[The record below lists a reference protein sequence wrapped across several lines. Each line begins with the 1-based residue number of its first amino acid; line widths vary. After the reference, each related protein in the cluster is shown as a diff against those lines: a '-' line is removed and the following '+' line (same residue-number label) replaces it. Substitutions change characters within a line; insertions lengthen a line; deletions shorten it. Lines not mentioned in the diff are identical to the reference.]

1 MLAFE
6 RYGDGVGN
14 TVRRLL
20 HNPNVLV
27 ATGKGMQAVKVRSNK
42 FLQFLAGSAG

>member
-6 RYGDGVGN
+6 RYGDGAGN
-14 TVRRLL
+14 TVRCLL

-27 ATGKGMQAVKVRSNK
+27 AVSEGMQPVKLCSNK
-42 FLQFLAGSAG
+42 IL